1 MVKISVRTATHY
13 VYDYIMNG
21 LVNLFL
27 KDFKAGFQIKY
38 IHTII
43 LMISYEV
50 EIYPNHMTPL

>member
-27 KDFKAGFQIKY
+27 KDFKAGFQINY
-38 IHTII
+38 IHII
-43 LMISYEV
+43 IVMISYEV
-50 EIYPNHMTPL
+50 EIYPNT